1 MKMILIKNEKIID
14 KMSSEKRNKYLQKL
28 ESRREVVYDE
38 LLKFIPKEQYK
49 ILKNGHTQEE
59 MNKSKFLQKHKKKA
73 LVNELHDISNA
84 IWHIRYLNRQEI
96 FKRINES
103 QDYEREF

>member
-1 MKMILIKNEKIID
+1 MILIKDEKTIN

-38 LLKFIPKEQYK
+38 LVKIQPKTPYVIVK
-49 ILKNGHTQEE
+49 SGCTQEDAE
-59 MNKSKFLQKHKKKA
+59 KLKFLQEHKRTA
-73 LVNELHDISNA
+73 LNNELHDISNA
-84 IWHIRYLNRQEI
+84 IWHIRYLNRQD
-96 FKRINES
+96 KCKQINES